1 MSQDIRVNEVGLD
14 LTWAIIAIE
23 VACLLLLVILVLRI
37 VTARRRK
44 PLQSPEIDLVIDV
57 QQLPA
62 DGPPKEGPTL
72 EFFGIPVRLVAL
84 VLAPAGR
91 NARLP
96 SDQEL
101 AGVLDDLAPGLASVV
116 KSHRSVLRQWPEQL
130 STQGFIHAF
139 FNNVR
144 LPGDRGR
151 GTPWCSAA
159 GRFDAGDQQLL
170 AGIVCTAEKRNSI
183 SQVTISNVGQ
193 WMEALR
199 VKT

>member
-1 MSQDIRVNEVGLD
+1 VDELGLD
-14 LTWAIIAIE
+14 LMWAPIAIGAAG
-23 VACLLLLVILVLRI
+23 VLLLAIFVLLI
-37 VTARRRK
+37 VSVRRRK
-44 PLQSPEIDLVIDV
+44 PLQPPAIDLVIDV

-62 DGPPKEGPTL
+62 HGPPKEGPKL
-72 EFFGIPVRLVAL
+72 EFFGMPVRLAVV

-91 NARLP
+91 GAQLP
-96 SDQEL
+96 PHQQL
-101 AGVLDDLAPGLASVV
+101 VRVLDDLAPGLASVV
-116 KSHRSVLRQWPEQL
+116 LSHRPVLHQWPEQL

-170 AGIVCTAEKRNSI
+170 AGVLCAADRPNSI
-183 SQVTISNVGQ
+183 SQVAISNVGQ
-193 WMEALR
+193 WMEVLR
-199 VKT
+199 VKM

>member
-1 MSQDIRVNEVGLD
+1 MSQGIPMHEVGLD
-14 LTWAIIAIE
+14 FTWVVVVIGAAG
-23 VACLLLLVILVLRI
+23 LLLLASFVLLI
-37 VTARRRK
+37 VSVRRRK
-44 PLQSPEIDLVIDV
+44 PLQAPTVDLVIDV

-62 DGPPKEGPTL
+62 YGPPKEGPKL
-72 EFFGIPVRLVAL
+72 EFFGMPVRLAVL

-91 NARLP
+91 GAQLP
-96 SDQEL
+96 SDQRL
-101 AGVLDDLAPGLASVV
+101 VGVLDDLAPGLGSVV
-116 KSHRSVLRQWPEQL
+116 LSHRSVLRQWPEQL

-170 AGIVCTAEKRNSI
+170 AGILCAADKPNSI
-183 SQVTISNVGQ
+183 SQVAISNVGQ
-193 WMEALR
+193 WMAVLR
-199 VKT
+199 VKM